1 MYNILNNKQNKKPKF
16 AIIRRL
22 DCSTCGLFSYYIVY
36 LGCINKYI
44 NEGFIPI
51 VDLQSFDNIFN
62 GFNVSSSTNNPWEY
76 FFQQPYDYK
85 LKDII
90 RLVKNIY
97 FFECKPDNFR
107 PSESNFYNKTLNK
120 YWHNIA
126 KIYIPIKSEVL
137 LEANKIM
144 KNLFKSSNNIL
155 GILIRGTDYTSL
167 KLKIIQYS
175 QLHKWLLKI

>member
-85 LKDII
+85 
-90 RLVKNIY
+90 
-97 FFECKPDNFR
+97 
-107 PSESNFYNKTLNK
+107 
-120 YWHNIA
+120 
-126 KIYIPIKSEVL
+126 
-137 LEANKIM
+137 
-144 KNLFKSSNNIL
+144 
-155 GILIRGTDYTSL
+155 
-167 KLKIIQYS
+167 
-175 QLHKWLLKI
+175 